1 MGDLWENETMSA
13 MKNSGRVAVVT
24 GASAGIGEA
33 CVEALVGDGWTV
45 IAGARR
51 TEKLEALAERTGC
64 IARHLDVTDDVSVEE
79 FTADIERCDLLVN
92 NAGGALGLDPVAETE
107 IEDWTW
113 MYEVNVLGTLRV
125 TKALLER
132 LTRSHGQVINI
143 GSVAARVPYA
153 GGSGYN
159 AAKHGVAALTRVL
172 RIETADTPLRVSEI
186 DPGRVETDF
195 SLNRFK
201 GDAERAATVY
211 DGKMNLTA
219 ADIAE
224 AVRWVASMPA
234 HVNVDTML
242 IMPTDQV

>member
-1 MGDLWENETMSA
+1 M
-13 MKNSGRVAVVT
+13 
-24 GASAGIGEA
+24 
-33 CVEALVGDGWTV
+33 
-45 IAGARR
+45 
-51 TEKLEALAERTGC
+51 
-64 IARHLDVTDDVSVEE
+64 
-79 FTADIERCDLLVN
+79 
-92 NAGGALGLDPVAETE
+92 
-107 IEDWTW
+107 
-113 MYEVNVLGTLRV
+113 
-125 TKALLER
+125 
-132 LTRSHGQVINI
+132 
-143 GSVAARVPYA
+143 
-153 GGSGYN
+153 
-159 AAKHGVAALTRVL
+159 L

-211 DGKMNLTA
+211 DGKINLTA